1 MIHRIPRAARKD
13 RVQQPEDAQVLPFP
27 GPARR
32 DTVESPEPG
41 PAPAV
46 ARPGAELNLMLVR
59 VVGRLT
65 DLTRAQ
71 PPEQALAQLQGL
83 ALLIG
88 A

>member
-1 MIHRIPRAARKD
+1 MIHHIPRAARKG

-27 GPARR
+27 VPVRR

-41 PAPAV
+41 QDPAP
-46 ARPGAELNLMLVR
+46 PGAELNLLLVR

>member
-27 GPARR
+27 VPVGR
-32 DTVESPEPG
+32 DTVESPGLG
-41 PAPAV
+41 PAPAL

-59 VVGRLT
+59 AVGRLT